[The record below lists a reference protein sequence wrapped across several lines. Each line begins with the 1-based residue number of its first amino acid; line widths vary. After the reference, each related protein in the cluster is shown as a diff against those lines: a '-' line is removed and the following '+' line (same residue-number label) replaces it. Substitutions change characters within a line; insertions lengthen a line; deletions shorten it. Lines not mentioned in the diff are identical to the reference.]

1 MVLRSS
7 LWSAALE
14 LEDTS
19 QLSNPENNMDVD
31 IPPKTRPRR
40 RTGKNGKSR
49 RAHVEAYR
57 MQNKRQ
63 IRLRPLCQGDE

>member
-1 MVLRSS
+1 MIVLKSS

-31 IPPKTRPRR
+31 MPPKTRARR
-40 RTGKNGKSR
+40 STGKIGTSR
-49 RAHVEAYR
+49 RPQVEA
-57 MQNKRQ
+57 
-63 IRLRPLCQGDE
+63 